1 MLTTFVRLFDFLLR
15 LYSIVSRCYSLMRCL
30 NLSWLKKLMS
40 ENINL
45 KSIEFE
51 IITTINKNILKHI
64 LLKL

>member
-1 MLTTFVRLFDFLLR
+1 
-15 LYSIVSRCYSLMRCL
+15 
-30 NLSWLKKLMS
+30 MS